1 MVVRMNIVDR
11 QMIDVRYIDYY
22 PEALVVPEGGATR
35 PIEMKMK

>member
-22 PEALVVPEGGATR
+22 PEAFGCSGGGSDATD
-35 PIEMKMK
+35 